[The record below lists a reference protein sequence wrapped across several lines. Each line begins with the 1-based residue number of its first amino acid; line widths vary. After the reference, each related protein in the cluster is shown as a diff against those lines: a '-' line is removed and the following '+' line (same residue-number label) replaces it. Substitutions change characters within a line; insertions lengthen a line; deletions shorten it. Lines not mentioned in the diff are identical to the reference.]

1 MKLSTY
7 GKLFIKAFEVKDV
20 DDPPLKSYQDIKK
33 IWTVGFG
40 TTFIDRKRVNSTT
53 HITREEAERHFESD
67 VERFERAVNNMLT
80 VCVTQHQFDALVSIM
95 YNCGEGAKGKADG
108 IVTLKSGEPSTL
120 LRKLNAG
127 DYAGAQAEFLKWN
140 KADGKVVKGLTNRR
154 RAESAMFGNATLG
167 EGDIPSKPLLE
178 SRTILTNTAAGVAGA
193 GVVAGESISEVI
205 GVLQGGTAMFSTE
218 SIIYTVLGLVVLGL
232 SVYAIYLKIDDRNK
246 TG

>member
-20 DDPPLKSYQDIKK
+20 DDPPLESYQDVAGV
-33 IWTVGFG
+33 WTVGYG
-40 TTFIDRKRVNSTT
+40 TIRLDRSKVNSTT
-53 HITREEAERHFESD
+53 RITRDEAEFYFDRD
-67 VERFERAVNNMLT
+67 VERFEIAVNNMLA

-95 YNCGEGAKGKADG
+95 YNCGEGAKGKASG
-108 IVTLKSGEPSTL
+108 IVVLKSGEPSTL

-140 KADGKVVKGLTNRR
+140 KAGGKVIKGLTNRR
-154 RAESAMFGNATLG
+154 RAESAMFGNATFG